1 MWKDELPN
9 LRKFM
14 KDGVYGILESTIP
27 PITCPAWNCFM
38 TGKNPGKIG
47 VFDFQQ
53 VQFNVRAAAKIV
65 DSTSQEGSSLWEILS
80 NYNKKIGVVNV
91 PMTYPP
97 TIINGFMVSGFST
110 PLSSRDYTY
119 PPELLLELE
128 KEFGKYEVD
137 HDIVFPEYKI
147 TGQEGFLEEV
157 YNLEEKKLEVTKY
170 LMKTHEWDFFIA
182 VFMML
187 DRIQHNF
194 WHYMDKNHPKY
205 NKEHAKNYKNVI
217 KNGYLKLDAIIG
229 ELLELIDED
238 TIVIIMS
245 DHGFGTHYGSF
256 FSNVWLET
264 HGLLRESVQPTHK
277 IKNFLSKH
285 ISPSNKMIK
294 LLSKTHLIEK
304 LAKERLNQKRDWLKN
319 ILSMHKAD
327 DPFLKSRAYLGID
340 WSKTKAYC
348 WGYGRIFI
356 NLKGRESEGIIKPGP
371 EYERVREIII
381 NKLKQIKHPITH
393 QRIPIRIYRKED
405 LYWGKHSDNAP
416 DIIFIMDDFRYTQ
429 KIELGRKKLWEIPVL
444 RTGEHRI
451 EGLWMISGSNVQKSK
466 KLNAKI
472 IDLAPT
478 ILHLLN
484 VPIPVDMDGRVLE
497 EALSIRREISYSK
510 PFTKVIK
517 SFEYSKEEE
526 EEIKQRLAH
535 LGYF

>member
-157 YNLEEKKLEVTKY
+157 YYLEEKKLEVTKY
-170 LMKTHEWDFFIA
+170 LMKTYEWDFFIA

-229 ELLELIDED
+229 ELLELINED

-264 HGLLRESVQPTHK
+264 HGLLRESVQPIHK

-285 ISPSNKMIK
+285 ISPSNM
-294 LLSKTHLIEK
+294 LLFLTNQSPNM
-304 LAKERLNQKRDWLKN
+304 LA
-319 ILSMHKAD
+319 I
-327 DPFLKSRAYLGID
+327 
-340 WSKTKAYC
+340 
-348 WGYGRIFI
+348 
-356 NLKGRESEGIIKPGP
+356 
-371 EYERVREIII
+371 
-381 NKLKQIKHPITH
+381 
-393 QRIPIRIYRKED
+393 
-405 LYWGKHSDNAP
+405 
-416 DIIFIMDDFRYTQ
+416 
-429 KIELGRKKLWEIPVL
+429 
-444 RTGEHRI
+444 
-451 EGLWMISGSNVQKSK
+451 
-466 KLNAKI
+466 
-472 IDLAPT
+472 
-478 ILHLLN
+478 
-484 VPIPVDMDGRVLE
+484 
-497 EALSIRREISYSK
+497 
-510 PFTKVIK
+510 
-517 SFEYSKEEE
+517 
-526 EEIKQRLAH
+526 
-535 LGYF
+535 